1 MPSETLEEVI
11 EHYNTG
17 VQDHPSLDWALG
29 GDLGLTENK
38 KKNLVAFLGT
48 LTNHEFMTAPKFSNP
63 F

>member
-29 GDLGLTENK
+29 GDFGLTENEK
-38 KKNLVAFLGT
+38 KIWLLF
-48 LTNHEFMTAPKFSNP
+48 
-63 F
+63 